1 MRKTGLSILL
11 LIAFQT
17 VIFAQVI
24 EIEGVWKMYEAE
36 MAGEQQEISVPMTF
50 SKDGDILLAGRVKGT
65 WTLNQTENTLTIQS
79 DFLMNLEGECAI
91 DFKNKELHLTNPENE
106 TSKLRRLSVLE
117 EHEYTNEL
125 VGNWQLKEID
135 GVAIEEGR
143 ILIVDY
149 NKNGVFYQRGI
160 ILGTWKYDKKA
171 NTIMQ
176 KAERSDV
183 EELNGEASI
192 IQLDPEH
199 LIYELNGAKN
209 SFLRVV
215 E

>member
-11 LIAFQT
+11 LIIFQT
-17 VIFAQVI
+17 VIFAQAI

-36 MAGEQQEISVPMTF
+36 MAGEKQEISVPMTF
-50 SKDGDILLAGRVKGT
+50 SNDGNILLAGRVKGS
-65 WTLNQTENTLTIQS
+65 WALNQTENTLTIQT
-79 DFLMNLEGECAI
+79 DLLMNLEGECAI
-91 DFKNKELHLTNPENE
+91 AFKNEELLLTNPEKE
-106 TSKLRRLSVLE
+106 TSKLRRLSVLKD
-117 EHEYTNEL
+117 HEYTNEIA
-125 VGNWQLKEID
+125 GSWELKEID
-135 GVAIEEGR
+135 GVATEEGR
-143 ILIVDY
+143 TIIVDY

-192 IQLDPEH
+192 VQLDPEH

-209 SFLRVV
+209 SFQRVAD
-215 E
+215 